1 MTMKIGVQ
9 YHTTITTSVTNK
21 QYNTISMGIKTLSIK
36 FGLYFSTALTAFFL
50 PITWAVTSVVAIV
63 LIDTITGVMS
73 AGKDNIKNI
82 SSRKLSNVISK
93 LIYYLFAVI
102 LCRIAVMFIDDT
114 VPFVKLCLIAV
125 FIIEIKSIDEN
136 FYKTFKFSFVDK
148 MLTALKRFNRK

>member
-1 MTMKIGVQ
+1 MKIGVQ
-9 YHTTITTSVTNK
+9 YLTTITTSVTNK

-50 PITWAVTSVVAIV
+50 PITWAITSVVAIV

-148 MLTALKRFNRK
+148 MLTALKKFNRK

>member
-1 MTMKIGVQ
+1 MKIGVR
-9 YHTTITTSVTNK
+9 YHTTITTSGTNK

-50 PITWAVTSVVAIV
+50 PITWAITSVVAIV

-93 LIYYLFAVI
+93 LIYYLFALI
-102 LCRIAVMFIDDT
+102 LCRIAVMFIDDS

>member
-1 MTMKIGVQ
+1 MKIGVQ
-9 YHTTITTSVTNK
+9 YLTTITTSVTNK

>member
-1 MTMKIGVQ
+1 MKIGVQ

-50 PITWAVTSVVAIV
+50 PITWAITSVVAIV

>member
-1 MTMKIGVQ
+1 MKIGVQ

-50 PITWAVTSVVAIV
+50 PITWAITSVVAIV

-148 MLTALKRFNRK
+148 MLTALKKFNRK

>member
-50 PITWAVTSVVAIV
+50 PITWAITSVVAIV

>member
-1 MTMKIGVQ
+1 MTMKIGVR
-9 YHTTITTSVTNK
+9 YRTTITTSVTNK
-21 QYNTISMGIKTLSIK
+21 QYNTISMTLKTLS
-36 FGLYFSTALTAFFL
+36 FNFCLYFSTALTAFFL
-50 PITWAVTSVVAIV
+50 PITWAITSVVAIV

-73 AGKDNIKNI
+73 AGKENIKNI

-93 LIYYLFAVI
+93 LIYYIFALI
-102 LCRIAVMFIDDT
+102 LCRIAVMFIDDS

-148 MLTALKRFNRK
+148 MLTAVKKFNRK

>member
-1 MTMKIGVQ
+1 
-9 YHTTITTSVTNK
+9 
-21 QYNTISMGIKTLSIK
+21 MGIKTLSIK

-50 PITWAVTSVVAIV
+50 PITWAITSVVAIV

-73 AGKDNIKNI
+73 VGKDNIKNI

>member
-1 MTMKIGVQ
+1 MKIGVQ
-9 YHTTITTSVTNK
+9 YLTTITTSVTNK

-50 PITWAVTSVVAIV
+50 PITWAITSVVAIV

-148 MLTALKRFNRK
+148 MLTAIKKFNRK

>member
-1 MTMKIGVQ
+1 VQ
-9 YHTTITTSVTNK
+9 YLTTIMTSGTNK
-21 QYNTISMGIKTLSIK
+21 QYNTISMGIKTLSLK

-50 PITWAVTSVVAIV
+50 PITWAITSVVAIV

-93 LIYYLFAVI
+93 LIYYLFALI
-102 LCRIAVMFIDDT
+102 LCRIAVMFIDNS

-148 MLTALKRFNRK
+148 MLTAIKKFNRK

>member
-1 MTMKIGVQ
+1 MKIGVR
-9 YHTTITTSVTNK
+9 YRTTITTSVTNK
-21 QYNTISMGIKTLSIK
+21 QYNTISMTLKTLS
-36 FGLYFSTALTAFFL
+36 FNFCLYFSTALTAFFL
-50 PITWAVTSVVAIV
+50 PITWAITSVVAIV

-148 MLTALKRFNRK
+148 MLTALKKFNRK